1 MTKNAPRDA
10 HSCEEKICRKRPRE
24 TPECAKA
31 HSLFL
36 KMKTNKKPKVPKQL
50 PLPSALCKNKES
62 LSLLSAF

>member
-10 HSCEEKICRKRPRE
+10 HSREEERYRKRPRSAR
-24 TPECAKA
+24 ECAKA

>member
-10 HSCEEKICRKRPRE
+10 QSCEEETYRKRPRSAR
-24 TPECAKA
+24 ECAKA

>member
-10 HSCEEKICRKRPRE
+10 HSREEKICRKRPRE

-31 HSLFL
+31 HSLF
-36 KMKTNKKPKVPKQL
+36 KMKTNKKPKVPKRL